1 MRIMTNSDIGNALL
15 DAIKSKDVQLA
26 YTQVQQF
33 RDKMRDVTVG
43 ADYVLWITEP
53 ANLTLVHKALA
64 DDLQVPPK
72 LLAIKRIAMS
82 RTQKAVL
89 LLQAIEM
96 AVKKVHNL

>member
-33 RDKMRDVTVG
+33 RDKMKDVTVG

>member
-1 MRIMTNSDIGNALL
+1 MTNSDIGNALL
-15 DAIKSKDVQLA
+15 DAIKSKDVQTA

-96 AVKKVHNL
+96 GIKKVHNL